1 MTKWGSMYPSKKYVM
16 GGSRGEL
23 IRHMWCGWNERQ
35 MTGRAGL
42 GARGQGERASVG
54 GLVRSVW

>member
-1 MTKWGSMYPSKKYVM
+1 M